1 MKKILKSSAN
11 NKLLFPSL
19 ENIGV
24 CIKQDKLG
32 LFITDVLQEATDKH
46 LSRNILRNIYTT
58 EMYEK
63 NQSLAERE
71 KIAKMM
77 GTSVE
82 TQMLY
87 YNKCCKDDIKE
98 EVESELSV

>member
-32 LFITDVLQEATDKH
+32 LFITDVLKEATDKH
-46 LSRNILRNIYTT
+46 LSLNILRNIYTT
-58 EMYEK
+58 ECM
-63 NQSLAERE
+63 R
-71 KIAKMM
+71 KIK
-77 GTSVE
+77 V
-82 TQMLY
+82 
-87 YNKCCKDDIKE
+87 
-98 EVESELSV
+98 